1 CFLIPFIWSTV
12 NVETLFFSYKAKK
25 EVFTP
30 SCQICFGTNAEP
42 SREEKRERRKEG
54 PQTTFS

>member
-1 CFLIPFIWSTV
+1 
-12 NVETLFFSYKAKK
+12 LFFDSVHMVNRERGNAFLLLQSKK